1 MPVCVAIVKKL
12 PLLVLLPHGVHLR
25 GTMAAIV
32 FLISSGRIAE
42 LLAELLPKVDHE
54 GFVSFLQLNALA
66 KQSKYN
72 NT

>member
-12 PLLVLLPHGVHLR
+12 PLLVLLPHGVHLP

-42 LLAELLPKVDHE
+42 LLAELLLKVDHE
-54 GFVSFLQLNALA
+54 GFVSFLHLNALA

>member
-1 MPVCVAIVKKL
+1 MPVCVAVVKKL
-12 PLLVLLPHGVHLR
+12 PLLLPLPHGVHLP

-32 FLISSGRIAE
+32 FLISPGHIAE
-42 LLAELLPKVDHE
+42 LAAEPLSKADHE
-54 GFVSFLQLNALA
+54 GFVSFLHLNALA

>member
-1 MPVCVAIVKKL
+1 MPGCVAVVKKL
-12 PLLVLLPHGVHLR
+12 PLLVPPPHGAHLP

-42 LLAELLPKVDHE
+42 FLAEPLPKVDHE
-54 GFVSFLQLNALA
+54 GFVPILHLNALA